1 MGILIDSSVLIAAE
15 RGDLDVDR
23 VFAASDA
30 QDEPVAVAAVTA
42 SEMLHGVH
50 RLGGVARVRAE
61 AFARRWLDALPVFPF
76 DLEVARV
83 HATLGAQLAAAG
95 TPIGAHDLMI
105 AATAVRHGYRVATRD
120 RRSYRRIEGLGV
132 EYW

>member
-15 RGDLDVDR
+15 RGDLDVDQ
-23 VFAASDA
+23 VLATPDW
-30 QDEPVAVAAVTA
+30 QNETVGIAAVTA

-50 RLGGVARVRAE
+50 RLAGVPRVRAE
-61 AFARRWLDALPVFPF
+61 AFARRWLDVLPVFTF

-105 AATAVRHGYRVATRD
+105 AATAVRHGYGVATWD
-120 RRSYRRIEGLGV
+120 RRSYSRIEGLRV